1 MYHVI
6 EFLFS
11 FFLFSFFSFFY
22 SEMKSQNSAFICFLA
37 AFTEPCAK
45 NGLPPPRPFNSLFTF
60 FTSSLMSPFRSPMA
74 YLYPSVSLPAKRA
87 LCRRRC
93 LKWNRCTFDFCC
105 FHCILDEEYI
115 AFPSKG
121 SCFYLKAFLF
131 FLCQLSF

>member
-11 FFLFSFFSFFY
+11 FFLFLFFSFFY

-87 LCRRRC
+87 AMPPQVF
-93 LKWNRCTFDFCC
+93 KMESV
-105 FHCILDEEYI
+105 H
-115 AFPSKG
+115 
-121 SCFYLKAFLF
+121 FLTSAAS
-131 FLCQLSF
+131 LYTR